1 MHQTQKTDAVDQNP
15 VLRITR
21 NFNAPPK
28 RVYAAF
34 TNPGDLEKWFGP
46 EGVNCIVH
54 EIDPRPRG
62 ALKKAPEQAQPLSKG
77 NRRHRVWHGN
87 RPDPHRP

>member
-1 MHQTQKTDAVDQNP
+1 MPQTQKTDAVDQNP

-34 TNPGDLEKWFGP
+34 TNPGDLEK
-46 EGVNCIVH
+46 
-54 EIDPRPRG
+54 
-62 ALKKAPEQAQPLSKG
+62 
-77 NRRHRVWHGN
+77 
-87 RPDPHRP
+87 

>member
-1 MHQTQKTDAVDQNP
+1 MPQTQKTDAVDQNP
-15 VLRITR
+15 VLRIAR

-54 EIDPRPRG
+54 EIDPRPGG
-62 ALKKAPEQAQPLSKG
+62 ALQKSTRTGPALVEGKPAA
-77 NRRHRVWHGN
+77 
-87 RPDPHRP
+87 